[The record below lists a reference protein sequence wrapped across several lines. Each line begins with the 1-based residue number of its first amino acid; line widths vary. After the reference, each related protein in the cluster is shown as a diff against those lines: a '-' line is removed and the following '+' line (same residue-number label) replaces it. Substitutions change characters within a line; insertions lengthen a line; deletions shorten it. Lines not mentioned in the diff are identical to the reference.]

1 MTASQPDGVLAVHSI
16 QPWKKRKRT
25 EEITVQFIADDST
38 KTPKGERK
46 REKKKVFCFPLWTTL
61 TGNYTQETH
70 QEFRHVRT
78 HRTKTAAASR
88 SDAA

>member
-46 REKKKVFCFPLWTTL
+46 REKKKSLPLSSVD
-61 TGNYTQETH
+61 YS
-70 QEFRHVRT
+70 
-78 HRTKTAAASR
+78 HRELYPRDTSGISSR
-88 SDAA
+88 AHTPHKDRSSIPK